1 MSDDDSAGSKGF
13 AGRLLLV
20 SAPSGAGKTSLVGRL
35 VAEDE
40 HLRLSVSYTTR
51 PRRASE
57 QDGTDYHFVSAATF
71 ERMIAAGDFLEYA
84 NVFGNLYGT
93 SRNWVENQLAAGQ
106 DVILE
111 IDWQGARQVQA
122 AMPEAVSIFIFPP
135 SRATLLSRLT
145 SRGEDDAETI
155 ARRTREAR
163 EEMSH
168 YEAFDYVV
176 INDDFDVALAEMR
189 TIVRAERLRTAVQ
202 RVRHAALI
210 AELLRGDA

>member
-1 MSDDDSAGSKGF
+1 M
-13 AGRLLLV
+13 
-20 SAPSGAGKTSLVGRL
+20 PS
-35 VAEDE
+35 
-40 HLRLSVSYTTR
+40 R
-51 PRRASE
+51 PP
-57 QDGTDYHFVSAATF
+57 
-71 ERMIAAGDFLEYA
+71 
-84 NVFGNLYGT
+84 
-93 SRNWVENQLAAGQ
+93 AGQ